1 VSRGI
6 GKVQREALAAL
17 WDRAK
22 SEGIAGG
29 MPLAEL
35 KRSISSDR
43 SNARRA
49 IRGLVERG
57 LVEEVAGEG
66 GERRAKLTGGAHLA
80 LWLASYPEDAPL
92 ALERVPSRPL
102 VLDLGDDLGIAE
114 EDTLGLDNLMS
125 LGIPHEPSPPP
136 LDRGVSDLPPSSRGH
151 GDAMPMGMSHANAPL
166 PPDRPISDNVART
179 PGRGDPMQAGTP
191 HVSLPPPPDRGV
203 SDNGPNS
210 ARAEAMQMRGSHA
223 NAAASPDP
231 AVSDNGERSGST
243 VLEMIAKMAQERLAR
258 LDEEAG

>member
-1 VSRGI
+1 
-6 GKVQREALAAL
+6 
-17 WDRAK
+17 
-22 SEGIAGG
+22 
-29 MPLAEL
+29 
-35 KRSISSDR
+35 
-43 SNARRA
+43 
-49 IRGLVERG
+49 
-57 LVEEVAGEG
+57 
-66 GERRAKLTGGAHLA
+66 
-80 LWLASYPEDAPL
+80 
-92 ALERVPSRPL
+92 
-102 VLDLGDDLGIAE
+102 
-114 EDTLGLDNLMS
+114 
-125 LGIPHEPSPPP
+125 
-136 LDRGVSDLPPSSRGH
+136 
-151 GDAMPMGMSHANAPL
+151 MPMGMSHANAPL